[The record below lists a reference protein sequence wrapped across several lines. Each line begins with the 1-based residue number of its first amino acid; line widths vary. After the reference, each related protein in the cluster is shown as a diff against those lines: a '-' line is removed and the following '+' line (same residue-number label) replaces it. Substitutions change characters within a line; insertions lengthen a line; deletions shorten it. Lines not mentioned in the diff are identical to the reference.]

1 MNRLPR
7 RKQRAASG
15 PARSP
20 PNGQSGAR
28 KGRKGEE
35 SKGQRGKGG
44 IREEEK
50 VGDKQGRKKREC
62 ACGGFLKFC

>member
-15 PARSP
+15 PVRSP

-44 IREEEK
+44 GLGKKKKWEINREGKSVNVPVE
-50 VGDKQGRKKREC
+50 
-62 ACGGFLKFC
+62 GF

>member
-7 RKQRAASG
+7 RKQRAVFG

-44 IREEEK
+44 GLGKEKKWEINREGK
-50 VGDKQGRKKREC
+50 SVNVPVD
-62 ACGGFLKFC
+62 GF